1 MPGGSLAQDAT
12 PPRRQH
18 ESATRVLRQT
28 QTSTESS
35 AAPETSEPREPV
47 RPALADAITTES
59 RPNLIDDTGTVR
71 ATGSIPVPS
80 SDWRRF
86 YARGLIVTDSIIVV
100 LSVVGSFIFWGTVAQ
115 VDATFSGRSF
125 DVPSYLLALGMIV
138 IWVAL
143 LTFYATRDQRYL
155 GSGPLEYRA
164 VVDASVR
171 LLLLV
176 VLVAFVFKLDLGRGP
191 VFSSF
196 IFGVAFLILGRW
208 LWRRWL
214 WSQRAK
220 GRLYSRVLVV
230 GGPKT
235 ATELVEDFRRAR
247 GSGFAVV
254 GVCLPTIEDF
264 EAAPVLG
271 NFDHIEEVMAS
282 NDIDTVAFAA
292 SGELTAQ
299 RVREISWQLEPGKHH
314 LIVAP
319 SITDIGGPRIHMR
332 PVAGMALLHV
342 ETPRFER
349 GQRAVKR
356 TFDIMLSAILLVLL
370 SPVLLAIAIAV
381 KCSSPGPILFRQ
393 QRVGR
398 DGRIFT
404 MLKFRSMVADAEDQL
419 KSLLDVDREEGNEIL
434 FKMRDDPRVT
444 KVGRFI
450 RRFSLDELPQ
460 LWNAL
465 VGDMSLIGPRP
476 PLPSEVEQYDD
487 FEHRRFLMKPGLT
500 GLWQVSGRSNLSWDE
515 SVRLDLYYVDNWS
528 LMGDI
533 VILWKTIRA
542 VLAREGAY

>member
-1 MPGGSLAQDAT
+1 VTTDS
-12 PPRRQH
+12 
-18 ESATRVLRQT
+18 
-28 QTSTESS
+28 
-35 AAPETSEPREPV
+35 
-47 RPALADAITTES
+47 RPYILAD
-59 RPNLIDDTGTVR
+59 TGSIR
-71 ATGSIPVPS
+71 ATGSIPVPT

-86 YARGLIVTDSIIVV
+86 YARGLMVTDSIIVV
-100 LSVVGSFIFWGTVAQ
+100 VAVVGSFLFWGAVAR
-115 VDATFSGRSF
+115 VNPTFSGRLF
-125 DVPSYLLALGMIV
+125 DVPSYLLALAMIV
-138 IWVAL
+138 IWIAL

-155 GSGPLEYRA
+155 GSGPLEYRG

-171 LLLLV
+171 LLLFV

-191 VFSSF
+191 VFTSF
-196 IFGVAFLILGRW
+196 IFGVGFLILGRW

-214 WSQRAK
+214 WTQRAK

-254 GVCLPTIEDF
+254 GVCLPSTDMAGEFD
-264 EAAPVLG
+264 AAPVLG
-271 NFDHIEEVMAS
+271 DFDRIEEVMAE
-282 NDIDTVAFAA
+282 NNIDTVAFAA

-314 LIVAP
+314 MIVAP

-349 GQRAVKR
+349 GQQAVKR
-356 TFDIMLSAILLVLL
+356 TFDVVLSTLLLILL
-370 SPVLLAIAIAV
+370 SPAFLGIAIAV
-381 KCSSPGPILFRQ
+381 KLSGPGPVIFKQ
-393 QRVGR
+393 KRVGL

-404 MLKFRSMVADAEDQL
+404 MYKFRSMVPDAEEQL
-419 KSLLDVDREEGNEIL
+419 KSLLDVDREEGNEVL

-444 KVGRFI
+444 KVGRFL

-465 VGDMSLIGPRP
+465 KGDMSLIGPRP
-476 PLPSEVEQYDD
+476 PLPSEVEQYDEH
-487 FEHRRFLMKPGLT
+487 EHRRFLMKPGLT

-515 SVRLDLYYVDNWS
+515 TVRLDLYYVDNWS